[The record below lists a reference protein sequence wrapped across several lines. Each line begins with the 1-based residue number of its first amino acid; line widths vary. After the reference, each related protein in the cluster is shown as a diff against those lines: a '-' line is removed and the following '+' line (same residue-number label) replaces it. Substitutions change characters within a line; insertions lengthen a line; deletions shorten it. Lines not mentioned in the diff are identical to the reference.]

1 MAKQARTFPVAGM
14 HCTGCEAKIQSAVSG
29 LSGVRSVRA
38 DHVTQRVEV
47 EFDDAQLRASQIL
60 ACIEDQGYQYA
71 DPPLPA
77 GRPWPSPGRV
87 LTFLGLL
94 VLVGG
99 VVMYG
104 KRLMPSVMGQFS
116 PATGYGVLFSVGLIT
131 GLHCIGMCGGFI
143 VRYSSGIMGRWALFK
158 AHLMYA
164 LGKNASYAMIGA
176 LMGTLGSLIVV
187 TPALRGSVSL
197 ASGLFLIL
205 FGLNMLGLLPSFR
218 LGGKAQTAATQ
229 KVYQNLKPRR
239 NPLAIGFFSGFLI
252 GCGPL
257 QAMYI
262 AALEAADAARGALLL
277 LSFGS
282 GTLVTLMGFA
292 LFASALSLRTQV
304 VLFKVSG
311 LLVAFM
317 GGAMMMRGYGM
328 FQGTGH
334 MMLH

>member
-1 MAKQARTFPVAGM
+1 MRGRQHLEGIIMAIQKRSLPVAGM
-14 HCTGCEAKIQSAVSG
+14 HCDGCEAKIQSG
-29 LSGVRSVRA
+29 LSVLAGVKRVRA
-38 DHVTQRVEV
+38 DHVQQRVEV
-47 EFDDAQLRASQIL
+47 EFDDSQVRTSQIL

-71 DPPLPA
+71 DLLPPTERA
-77 GRPWPSPGRV
+77 WPSPGKV

-104 KRLMPSVMGQFS
+104 KRLMPGVMGQFS

-143 VRYSSGIMGRWALFK
+143 VRYSSGIMGRWAQFK
-158 AHLMYA
+158 AHVMYA

-187 TPALRGSVSL
+187 TPVLRGSVSL

-218 LGGKAQTAATQ
+218 LGGKAQAAATH
-229 KVYQNLKPRR
+229 KVYQDLKPRS

-262 AALEAADAARGALLL
+262 AAL
-277 LSFGS
+277 
-282 GTLVTLMGFA
+282 V
-292 LFASALSLRTQV
+292 
-304 VLFKVSG
+304 
-311 LLVAFM
+311 
-317 GGAMMMRGYGM
+317 
-328 FQGTGH
+328 
-334 MMLH
+334 